1 MLSDD
6 LRRDVS
12 LLAADIGERHVFRP
26 RELRDA
32 ADAVE
37 RAFRD
42 AGLEPRREEYRVTD
56 VVCANVIAEVRGATK
71 PDEIVVVGG
80 HYDSVIG
87 CPGAN
92 DNGSGA
98 AATMALARMAWKPA
112 RTLRFVGFVNE
123 EPPWFQGPMMGS
135 LVHAKGCRQRNE
147 KVVGMLSLE
156 TMGCYSDE
164 KGSQQYPFPLSL
176 FYPSTGNFLGLVSN
190 FGSRGLLRRCAKAF
204 KTATDLPCL
213 KAALPAGLPGVG
225 WSDQW
230 SFWQA
235 GYEAIM
241 VTDTAPFRYRHYHEP
256 TDTPEKI
263 DYVRL
268 AKAVE
273 GVAGAV
279 RDLLE

>member
-1 MLSDD
+1 MLPDD
-6 LRRDVS
+6 LHRDVTV
-12 LLAADIGERHVFRP
+12 LAADIGERHVFRP

-32 ADAVE
+32 AAFME
-37 RAFRD
+37 RSFRD

-56 VVCANVIAEVRGATK
+56 VDCANVIAEIRGAAK

-80 HYDSVIG
+80 HYDSVVG
-87 CPGAN
+87 SPGAN

-98 AATMALARMAWKPA
+98 AATLALARMPWKPA

-123 EPPWFQGPMMGS
+123 EPPWFQGPAMGS
-135 LVHAKGCRQRNE
+135 LVHAKGCRARNE
-147 KVVGMLSLE
+147 KIVGMLSLE

-164 KGSQQYPFPLSL
+164 KGSQRYPFPLSL

-190 FGSRGLLRRCAKAF
+190 FRSRGLLRRCAKAF
-204 KTATDLPCL
+204 KAATDLPCL

-230 SFWQA
+230 SFWEA
-235 GYEAIM
+235 GYDAIM
-241 VTDTAPFRYRHYHEP
+241 LTDTAPFRYPHYHER
-256 TDTPEKI
+256 TDTPDKI

-273 GVAGAV
+273 GVAGIV
-279 RDLLE
+279 RDLVR